1 MILKY
6 HNFFF
11 KLICKVLELIG
22 LVAFLLALIGLIAKG
37 GNLNEHP
44 ALP

>member
-1 MILKY
+1 MKKD
-6 HNFFF
+6 FF

-37 GNLNEHP
+37 GI
-44 ALP
+44 